1 MRKGHLSG
9 ITGTANEYGLIA
21 GTGYTSSDSYAK
33 FSTAGV
39 VQNNVN
45 STWRSGGT
53 TFLEID
59 SSSGVDITIP
69 DDAPLYSR
77 GYSFKNSGGTNIS
90 SLWAWYSTAD
100 SSNRL
105 ELFAEYAARK
115 NMIDVIASSDSTHD
129 ADILLRA
136 AGRSQQADMS
146 MSTSA
151 SGSSVNFI
159 GITSLFSVDAPQVNF
174 SDATTFLINSSVTSD
189 TYLRFSSF
197 TDTYIKSTY
206 NVTGSLRYIDISAGA
221 TSRVRLGNGNGFS
234 LEADSNE
241 VYVNG
246 TATINGA
253 VTVNGNPI
261 TVSGVSEAIKLV
273 AADAGTSAVAYL
285 AFYDSG
291 NVRKG
296 FIGDGSP
303 SNADIYIKS
312 DSGALR
318 FGDSTNS
325 SIVVVSNGSTS
336 LSQPSTTGAVPTLLL
351 SQPDLSEEFIEFSG
365 TVATGNP
372 IDTAALGS
380 YYGKVR
386 VSVNGT
392 FKWIALYN

>member
-1 MRKGHLSG
+1 M
-9 ITGTANEYGLIA
+9 
-21 GTGYTSSDSYAK
+21 
-33 FSTAGV
+33 
-39 VQNNVN
+39 
-45 STWRSGGT
+45 
-53 TFLEID
+53 
-59 SSSGVDITIP
+59 
-69 DDAPLYSR
+69 
-77 GYSFKNSGGTNIS
+77 
-90 SLWAWYSTAD
+90 
-100 SSNRL
+100 
-105 ELFAEYAARK
+105 
-115 NMIDVIASSDSTHD
+115 
-129 ADILLRA
+129 
-136 AGRSQQADMS
+136 
-146 MSTSA
+146 
-151 SGSSVNFI
+151 
-159 GITSLFSVDAPQVNF
+159 
-174 SDATTFLINSSVTSD
+174 
-189 TYLRFSSF
+189 
-197 TDTYIKSTY
+197 
-206 NVTGSLRYIDISAGA
+206 
-221 TSRVRLGNGNGFS
+221 RLGNGNGFS

>member
-1 MRKGHLSG
+1 M
-9 ITGTANEYGLIA
+9 
-21 GTGYTSSDSYAK
+21 
-33 FSTAGV
+33 
-39 VQNNVN
+39 
-45 STWRSGGT
+45 
-53 TFLEID
+53 
-59 SSSGVDITIP
+59 
-69 DDAPLYSR
+69 DAPLVQ
-77 GYSFKNSGGTNIS
+77 FDNAANFWINTN
-90 SLWAWYSTAD
+90 ATA
-100 SSNRL
+100 
-105 ELFAEYAARK
+105 
-115 NMIDVIASSDSTHD
+115 
-129 ADILLRA
+129 
-136 AGRSQQADMS
+136 
-146 MSTSA
+146 
-151 SGSSVNFI
+151 
-159 GITSLFSVDAPQVNF
+159 
-174 SDATTFLINSSVTSD
+174 D
-189 TYLRFSSF
+189 TYLHFSSF

-206 NVTGSLRYIDISAGA
+206 SATGTLRYIDISAGA